1 MYLTE
6 VEVEVLCKCQEK
18 APRVDTRDRTSK
30 QALRDG
36 VGWEVLAR
44 RERDAS
50 GLCSKP
56 DSSVTP
62 LTPCLPVRVTVSPQE
77 QLIPLEFF
85 QTPHQ
90 LCSLC
95 PDS

>member
-36 VGWEVLAR
+36 VGWEVLAG
-44 RERDAS
+44 RDVLLAQ
-50 GLCSKP
+50 C
-56 DSSVTP
+56 
-62 LTPCLPVRVTVSPQE
+62 E
-77 QLIPLEFF
+77 
-85 QTPHQ
+85 
-90 LCSLC
+90 
-95 PDS
+95 